1 MIENDDQLQ
10 LTFEQLGRMCKV
22 LAHFRATILPINP
35 RQYALFA
42 EGPIDEIQKLETE
55 INTYLGLNG
64 TTGPS
69 GSDATV
75 EADPLLRET
84 PPPYGQPGKL

>member
-22 LAHFRATILPINP
+22 LAHFRSTILPVNP

-42 EGPIDEIQKLETE
+42 EGPIDEIQKLQAE
-55 INTYLGLNG
+55 INAYLGLG
-64 TTGPS
+64 EPAGEAGP
-69 GSDATV
+69 DTTV
-75 EADPLLRET
+75 EANPLLRET
-84 PPPYGQPGKL
+84 PPPYGQPGKA